1 MRYFSAVVLAGGKGE
16 RFGSR
21 KQFLKLRGKELYRYV
36 SDKARRCVGDGQVI
50 VVGVDIPAGETRSAS
65 VMGGLEALPK
75 SVDRVVI
82 LEAARPLVTEE
93 QIRILLEDDSPSSS
107 YVMPLVN
114 TVIGR
119 DGTYLDRSS
128 LYELLTPQAFDFSLL
143 RDAYRTGKFTDM
155 TDETRVLFEAYGIK
169 PHLIETGDNLLK
181 VTYPRDVAVMNGL
194 LEERPWLL

>member
-1 MRYFSAVVLAGGKGE
+1 MRSFSAVVLAGGKGE

-36 SDKARRCVGDGQVI
+36 SEKARRCVGDGQVI

-93 QIRILLEDDSPSSS
+93 QIRVLLEDDSPSSS
-107 YVMPLVN
+107 FVMPLVN

-143 RDAYRTGKFTDM
+143 RAAYRTGKFTDM